1 MPRFLDIKVEGVD
14 QNQIFRALMCLFLGV
29 STFWAVAAF
38 KPDWQRVAPTSRLLY
53 LYLAME
59 ISGGLLGFAAL
70 AYTRKSAV

>member
-1 MPRFLDIKVEGVD
+1 MRST
-14 QNQIFRALMCLFLGV
+14 RLFLGS
-29 STFWAVAAF
+29 STFRAVARSRSRLAA
-38 KPDWQRVAPTSRLLY
+38 RVAPTSRLLY